1 MTIKHGDSTWKKG
14 HILRILGCTQHD
26 FFLSMVN
33 YHLVHVDPLIL
44 SFAYQNSQWIS
55 KLSGRPNCHIHSSSL
70 SASTCCNKKS
80 WRLLTFWR
88 VIGWLAILKKQFTPS
103 TLYMMFHWDT
113 IFYILL
119 VSWLSHAIHIWGW
132 VKTLVPSEPQNSWD
146 LWMFIPLKMYL

>member
-88 VIGWLAILKKQFTPS
+88 VIGWLAILKNNSLHLRYIWCSIGIQFS
-103 TLYMMFHWDT
+103 
-113 IFYILL
+113 IFCWLAGYHMQFIYGDGSKPWYL
-119 VSWLSHAIHIWGW
+119 VNPKIAGIYGCSSH
-132 VKTLVPSEPQNSWD
+132 
-146 LWMFIPLKMYL
+146 